1 MTPTKPMT
9 PPQPATRQP
18 SRSNCDCRRVVPA
31 NAGTVKATGRNL
43 MGCGCLVSVGMG
55 MLAATEIDTLGWLP
69 KATLAVALLAWTA
82 AFAGLLLEAQ
92 HAVSRTT
99 ARRD

>member
-1 MTPTKPMT
+1 MYGA
-9 PPQPATRQP
+9 ATFR
-18 SRSNCDCRRVVPA
+18 
-31 NAGTVKATGRNL
+31 
-43 MGCGCLVSVGMG
+43 
-55 MLAATEIDTLGWLP
+55 MLAATELNTLGWLP